1 MTRLAYY
8 NFKDKELES
17 IDMEI
22 EETEN
27 KLNKLHTKRRKYV
40 DNKRCDHLYELS
52 GYGSFDRVGADK
64 INVEIIRCVKCG
76 EISKVIDR
84 QKEDLD
90 KMIINVG
97 DKVKVVDNDYEVDI
111 IEGKIYEVMETD
123 INMGLICIENE
134 QGFLQSISIEQV
146 EKVG

>member
-8 NFKDKELES
+8 SFNDKELES
-17 IDMEI
+17 IDIEI
-22 EETEN
+22 EEAEDR
-27 KLNKLHTKRRKYV
+27 LNKLHTKRRKYL
-40 DNKRCDHLYELS
+40 DNKKCDHLYEPT
-52 GYGSFDRVGADK
+52 GYESVDRVGVDK

-84 QKEDLD
+84 QKEELD

-111 IEGKIYEVMETD
+111 IEGKIYEVMETH
-123 INMGLICIENE
+123 INMGLIYIENE
-134 QGFLQSISIEQV
+134 QGFLQSISLKQV

>member
-40 DNKRCDHLYELS
+40 DNKRCDHLYELT

-64 INVEIIRCVKCG
+64 INVQLIRCVKCG
-76 EISKVIDR
+76 KTSKVID
-84 QKEDLD
+84 K
-90 KMIINVG
+90 
-97 DKVKVVDNDYEVDI
+97 
-111 IEGKIYEVMETD
+111 
-123 INMGLICIENE
+123 
-134 QGFLQSISIEQV
+134 
-146 EKVG
+146 